1 MFLILLIVAIGIL
14 IPLYFFYKLFNIKDR
29 LNQIE
34 NRSTWGFLY
43 NEYSK
48 WAYYWEIVK
57 ILLKE
62 IIIII
67 LTYYEDS
74 ILIKAILV
82 NLSITF
88 YSHYL
93 LKWKPYNLSFLN
105 KLESQSSRTCSI
117 SMIIG
122 LGIYAS

>member
-1 MFLILLIVAIGIL
+1 VIVVIGVL
-14 IPLYFFYKLFNIKDR
+14 IPLYFYYKLFKIKDS
-29 LNQIE
+29 LNE
-34 NRSTWGFLY
+34 MEHRSTWGFLY
-43 NEYSK
+43 NEYTK

-62 IIIII
+62 LIIII

-74 ILIKAILV
+74 IFLKAILV
-82 NLSITF
+82 NLSIVF

-122 LGIYAS
+122 IGIYAS